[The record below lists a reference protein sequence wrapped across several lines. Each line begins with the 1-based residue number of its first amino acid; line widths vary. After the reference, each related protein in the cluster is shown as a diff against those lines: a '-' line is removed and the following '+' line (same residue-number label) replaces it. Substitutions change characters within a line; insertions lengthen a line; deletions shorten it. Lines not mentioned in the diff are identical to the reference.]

1 MTETGYINTDTLEY
15 PISKAEVISRTL
27 PPNTTPARPFVAAE
41 PYAWV
46 FPTPEP
52 DYDAITQGVRT
63 TEPSLTQNGTWEL
76 PWEVYALD
84 PEEAADNLARA
95 IDSARQSA
103 HARINGEYTQRTAV
117 LASNYPEDEQ
127 KSWPVQI
134 QEANTVL
141 SGGAEPT
148 PWIDNA
154 AAARGITRESL
165 ANLIKAQDTAYR
177 QYHGALTG
185 TRQALRDQIDAVPDG
200 DPASIDA
207 LNSIQWPEI

>member
-1 MTETGYINTDTLEY
+1 MKTYLHTQTLER
-15 PISKAEVISRTL
+15 PLTERQVRASFPNITFAHPFD
-27 PPNTTPARPFVAAE
+27 PPE
-41 PYAWV
+41 PYAEYQQT
-46 FPTPEP
+46 PTPE
-52 DYDAITQGVRT
+52 YDLITHGVR
-63 TEPSLTQNGTWEL
+63 EIDPVEQDGAWVQQ
-76 PWEVYALD
+76 WEVYELD
-84 PEEAADNLARA
+84 PDQVEENIAAAISEARA
-95 IDSARQSA
+95 SA
-103 HARINGEYTQRTAV
+103 HARINDAYTARTQV
-117 LASNYPEDEQ
+117 LAGDYPENEQ

-165 ANLIKAQDTAYR
+165 ANLIKAQDTVYR

-207 LNSIQWPEI
+207 LNAIQWPEI